1 MPTREDS
8 LSILQDEADAANR
21 RASREGVEEERETPR
36 AAPRLNLDLREMD
49 LLFSEEDYSY
59 LI

>member
-1 MPTREDS
+1 VPTREDS

-21 RASREGVEEERETPR
+21 RASHEGVEEEREAPR

-49 LLFSEEDYSY
+49 LLFSEEDYS
-59 LI
+59 

>member
-21 RASREGVEEERETPR
+21 RASREEGVEEEREAPR

-49 LLFSEEDYSY
+49 LLFSEEDYS
-59 LI
+59 